1 MSLRCGAGAGAPQ
14 IRSMSWRL
22 GDDLFPV
29 PSQVSEPGPGE
40 NQSRLPR

>member
-1 MSLRCGAGAGAPQ
+1 MFLRCGAGAGG
-14 IRSMSWRL
+14 MSWRL

-29 PSQVSEPGPGE
+29 LSQVSEPGLGE